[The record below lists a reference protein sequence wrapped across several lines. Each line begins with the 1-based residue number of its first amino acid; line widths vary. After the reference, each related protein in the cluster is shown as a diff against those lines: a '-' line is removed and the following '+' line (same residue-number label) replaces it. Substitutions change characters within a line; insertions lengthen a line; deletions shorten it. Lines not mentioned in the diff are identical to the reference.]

1 MSSPKLRCLS
11 LRQSSRTPQEGMKKL
26 LVMQKLLLLLGLLI
40 GFSFSVNA
48 QLPVFPAEVSTDT
61 AEVSSLIDT
70 PEAVREMVSRLSDTE
85 VRGLLLQHLD
95 HQAKP
100 SPSRENNLLDF
111 IQTSMINVAK
121 SITEALKLT
130 PLLWQKQRESLSH
143 FFVDRGPSGVGYFI
157 GSMLLA
163 IVIGLLVEW
172 VINRLAIR
180 WREQISQ
187 IQEQNTLRQILHLL
201 GLRLLLNLIGLLAFF
216 ITTRLVLGYVVLE
229 ADRPFTELIMLN
241 FVFLPRLTAAFVQF
255 FLAPKRP
262 DLRLVHTDDQ
272 SARYLHRHLVGLV
285 IFMGFTAFIIFFNSL
300 NGIPLEETRV
310 GFWTNILVHIYVGVI
325 AWRARKGLM
334 MIMLGRDHDVSPFEI
349 RIARGYPGYII
360 TVTVVIWLLV
370 EIIVGMGRF
379 DLLIGGASYNTLGL
393 LTWAPVMDTLVRGLV
408 KHLVPPMTGEGEL
421 ARRAYQSTKRSYIR
435 IGRVLV
441 FALTVFWIASIWN
454 IEFQNLASAEFGARA
469 AARLIEILFIL
480 AIGYLVWELVTLWLN
495 RKLAAEQTA
504 SGVDPNE
511 EESGGEGG
519 GAGSSRLST
528 VLPLI
533 RWVLQTLILSMTL
546 LIGLG
551 NIGIDITPL
560 LAGAGVVGL
569 AIGFGAQKLV
579 TDVVSGIFFLIDDA
593 FRSGEYLDIEGT
605 LGTVEKISLRSI
617 QLRHHRGPVHT
628 IPYGEIPKIT
638 NYSRDWVIMKL
649 RFTVPFDTDLTKVKK
664 LFKQIGKEM
673 VQVPEFAQD
682 FLQPFKSQGVQE
694 VDDVG
699 IVVRGKFMTKPGKQ
713 FVLRKEIYQRV
724 QKTFD
729 ANGIQFARK
738 EVRVRVESKP
748 DELESE
754 RVQQAIAAGA
764 AEAIQETTR

>member
-1 MSSPKLRCLS
+1 MTAYRAAIPISE
-11 LRQSSRTPQEGMKKL
+11 TIHGNGMMKL
-26 LVMQKLLLLLGLLI
+26 LVMQRLLLLLGLLV
-40 GFSFSVNA
+40 GLSFSVNA
-48 QLPVFPAEVSTDT
+48 QISVSPVKGPTDT
-61 AEVSSLIDT
+61 TAKTSSLTDT
-70 PEAVREMVSRLSDTE
+70 PEAIREMVSRLSDTE
-85 VRGLLLQHLD
+85 VRSLLLQHLD
-95 HQAKP
+95 RQAGP
-100 SPSRENNLLDF
+100 SLDQENNLLNF
-111 IQTSMINVAK
+111 IQTSAIDVAE
-121 SITEALKLT
+121 SVADAFKLT
-130 PLLWQKQRESLSH
+130 PLLWQKQKEGFSRFFKGREL
-143 FFVDRGPSGVGYFI
+143 SGVGYLI
-157 GSMLLA
+157 GCMLLA
-163 IVIGLLVEW
+163 IVIGLMAEW

-187 IQEQNTLRQILHLL
+187 TQKHSTLRQTLRLL

-216 ITTRLVLGYVVLE
+216 ITTHLVLSYVMLE
-229 ADRPFTELIMLN
+229 ADRPFVELIMLN
-241 FVFLPRLTAAFVQF
+241 LVFLPRLAAAFVQF

-262 DLRLVHTDDQ
+262 DLRLVHTDNQ

-285 IFMGFTAFIIFFNSL
+285 VFMGLTAFIILFNSL
-300 NGIPLEETRV
+300 NDIPLEETRV

-325 AWRARKGLM
+325 AWRARKGLV
-334 MIMLGRDHDVSPFEI
+334 MIMLGQDRDVSPFEA
-349 RIARGYPGYII
+349 RIARGYPGYVI

-370 EIIVGMGRF
+370 EIIAGMGRF
-379 DLLIGGASYNTLGL
+379 DLLVGGASYLTLGL
-393 LTWAPVMDTLVRGLV
+393 LTWAPAMDTLVRGLV

-421 ARRAYQSTKRSYIR
+421 AQRAYQSTKRSYIR

-441 FALTVFWIASIWN
+441 FALTVFWITSIWN
-454 IEFQNLASAEFGARA
+454 IEFENLASAEFGARA
-469 AARLIEILFIL
+469 AARLIEIMFIF
-480 AIGYLVWELVTLWLN
+480 AIGYLVWELTTLWLN
-495 RKLAAEQTA
+495 RKLAAEQTT
-504 SGVDPNE
+504 SGIDSNE
-511 EESGGEGG
+511 EGLSGEGG

-533 RWVLQTLILSMTL
+533 RWVLQTLIISMTL

-593 FRSGEYLDIEGT
+593 FRAGEYLDIEST

-664 LFKQIGKEM
+664 LFKQIGNEM
-673 VQVPEFAQD
+673 MEIPKFAQD

-724 QKTFD
+724 QKAFG
-729 ANGIQFARK
+729 ANNIQFARK
-738 EVRVRVESKP
+738 EVRVRVESEP
-748 DELESE
+748 GELESE
-754 RVQQAIAAGA
+754 HTQQAIAGGA
-764 AEAIQETTR
+764 AESVQEARR

>member
-1 MSSPKLRCLS
+1 M
-11 LRQSSRTPQEGMKKL
+11 EL
-26 LVMQKLLLLLGLLI
+26 LAMQRLLLLLGLLI
-40 GFSFSVNA
+40 GFSFSTNA
-48 QLPVFPAEVSTDT
+48 QISVSPVGISTDI
-61 AEVSSLIDT
+61 ADSSSLMDT
-70 PEAVREMVSRLSDTE
+70 PEAIREMVSRLSDTE
-85 VRGLLLQHLD
+85 VRNLLLQHLD
-95 HQAKP
+95 RQTKP
-100 SPSRENNLLDF
+100 SLDRESNLLDF
-111 IQTSMINVAK
+111 IQTSMIDVAE
-121 SITEALKLT
+121 SVADAFQLT
-130 PLLWQKQRESLSH
+130 PLLWQKQRKSFSR
-143 FFVDRGPSGVGYFI
+143 FFAQRGPSGVGYFV
-157 GSMLLA
+157 GCMLLA
-163 IVIGLLVEW
+163 IVIGLVVEW
-172 VINRLAIR
+172 VINRLAVR

-187 IQEQNTLRQILHLL
+187 TQEQNTLRQTLRLL

-216 ITTRLVLGYVVLE
+216 ITTHLVLDYVMLE
-229 ADRPFTELIMLN
+229 ADRPFIELIMVN
-241 FVFLPRLTAAFVQF
+241 FIYLPRLAAAFVQF
-255 FLAPKRP
+255 LLAPKRP
-262 DLRLVHTDDQ
+262 DLRLVHIDNQ
-272 SARYLHRHLVGLV
+272 SARYLYRHLVGLV
-285 IFMGFTAFIIFFNSL
+285 IFMGLTAFIILFNSL
-300 NGIPLEETRV
+300 NGIPLEETRI
-310 GFWTNILVHIYVGVI
+310 GFWTNILVHIYIGVI
-325 AWRARKGLM
+325 AWRARKGLV
-334 MIMLGRDHDVSPFEI
+334 MIMLGRDHDVSPFET
-349 RIARGYPGYII
+349 RIARSYPGYII

-370 EIIVGMGRF
+370 EIIAGMGRF
-379 DLLIGGASYNTLGL
+379 DLLIDGASYFTLGIL
-393 LTWAPVMDTLVRGLV
+393 AWVPAMDTLIRGLV
-408 KHLVPPMTGEGEL
+408 RHLVPPMTGEGEL
-421 ARRAYQSTKRSYIR
+421 AQRAYQSTKRSYIR

-454 IEFQNLASAEFGARA
+454 IEFENLASAEFGARA
-469 AARLIEILFIL
+469 AARLIEIMFIL
-480 AIGYLVWELVTLWLN
+480 AIGYLIWELVTLWLN

-504 SGVDPNE
+504 SGIDPNE

-528 VLPLI
+528 VLPLV
-533 RWVLQTLILSMTL
+533 RWVLQTLILTMTL

-593 FRSGEYLDIEGT
+593 FRAGEYLDIEGT

-649 RFTVPFDTDLTKVKK
+649 RFTVPFATDLTKVKK
-664 LFKQIGKEM
+664 LFKQIGNEM
-673 VQVPEFAQD
+673 MEIPEFAQD

-724 QKTFD
+724 QKAFD

-738 EVRVRVESKP
+738 EVRVRLESEP
-748 DELESE
+748 GEVDSE
-754 RVQQAIAAGA
+754 RVQKAIAAGA
-764 AEAIQETTR
+764 TEAIQETSR